1 MIRGG
6 YNAGF
11 NMLCVFKKT
20 FIKRGR
26 KGTNALQPTVGADP
40 CVCPNNNEQAA
51 CPYIPKLVG
60 RRPPPAPPKEG
71 SNRVCPYAGCST
83 IVPLSPFFPRCALK
97 ASPSSPSDSRPL
109 SRGSKFAEM
118 QDSNSFRLRFEQEL
132 RDFCRKVTNFR
143 CQVQILRS

>member
-1 MIRGG
+1 MMNRRASVVKNRICTQKKLFFLGLVAVLMVSCSGR
-6 YNAGF
+6 NARP
-11 NMLCVFKKT
+11 V
-20 FIKRGR
+20 IKRGR

-83 IVPLSPFFPRCALK
+83 IVPFLPFLSP
-97 ASPSSPSDSRPL
+97 
-109 SRGSKFAEM
+109 
-118 QDSNSFRLRFEQEL
+118 
-132 RDFCRKVTNFR
+132 
-143 CQVQILRS
+143 LRSESVSFVAERTPL